1 MTNDN
6 IIPLATGIFHRS
18 GRLFLFTVFQKDVFF
33 SIIRNMVGIIDFNA
47 GNITSLERALD
58 YLKIPYIR
66 SKNPSELKDCDR
78 FMFPGDGDDAYAMAE
93 LKKSGFDVF
102 VREQTAAGKPL
113 LGICVGSQIIFEHS
127 EEGDASCLGLLEGEI
142 KHFYTI
148 EPKMM
153 KEKIKVPHMGWNN
166 ITFENGD
173 CPLLKGIKNDSDV
186 YFVHSFVIC
195 PNDRSVVKASA
206 EYGIKVPAVI
216 QKGNVF
222 ACQFHPEKSGVTG
235 LKIIENFCKL

>member
-1 MTNDN
+1 
-6 IIPLATGIFHRS
+6 
-18 GRLFLFTVFQKDVFF
+18 
-33 SIIRNMVGIIDFNA
+33 MVGIIDFNA
-47 GNITSLERALD
+47 GNITSLERALK
-58 YLKIPYIR
+58 YLDIPFVR
-66 SKNPSELKDCDR
+66 SKVPSELADCDR

-102 VREQTAAGKPL
+102 VREQVAAGKAL

-127 EEGDASCLGLLEGEI
+127 EEGDAQCLGLVEGEI
-142 KHFYTI
+142 KHFYSI
-148 EPKMM
+148 EPKM
-153 KEKIKVPHMGWNN
+153 KEDKIKVPHMGWNN

-173 CPLLKGIKNDSDV
+173 CPILAGIKNDSDV

-195 PNDRSVVKASA
+195 PTDRSVVKAST
-206 EYGIKVPAVI
+206 EYGIAVPAVI

-235 LKIIENFCKL
+235 LKIIENFCRL